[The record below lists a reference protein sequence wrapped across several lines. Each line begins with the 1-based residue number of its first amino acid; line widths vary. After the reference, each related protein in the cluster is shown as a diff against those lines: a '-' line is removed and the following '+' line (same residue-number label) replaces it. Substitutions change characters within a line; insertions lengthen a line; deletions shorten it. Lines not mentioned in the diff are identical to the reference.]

1 MEDGYTVEEAV
12 EAQTGKTGE
21 KHVVAYYSPISA
33 AFAASYI
40 HHNGKVAAVV
50 GFSKEVSADVARGIA
65 IQVATMNPVSVS
77 DKDCPAEV
85 VEKEIQIYKE
95 QMKEDPK
102 MAGKPEAMLEQIAK
116 GKLGK
121 FFKENTLLEQVYQMG
136 DGKQLVKEVLA
147 ASDKDAQIL
156 GFRRFSLAD

>member
-1 MEDGYTVEEAV
+1 
-12 EAQTGKTGE
+12 
-21 KHVVAYYSPISA
+21 
-33 AFAASYI
+33 
-40 HHNGKVAAVV
+40 
-50 GFSKEVSADVARGIA
+50 
-65 IQVATMNPVSVS
+65 
-77 DKDCPAEV
+77 
-85 VEKEIQIYKE
+85 
-95 QMKEDPK
+95 
-102 MAGKPEAMLEQIAK
+102 MLEQIAK